1 MNLDEE
7 LDAVVGEYQ
16 ELRQK
21 AVALHL
27 KIEKRM
33 KIEDAMELSPEEA
46 EALLCENDWDLKKTL
61 AMSTSQKQEP
71 VCPPSQGKDS
81 ADE

>member
-1 MNLDEE
+1 MNHDEE

-21 AVALHL
+21 AVALHV

-33 KIEDAMELSPEEA
+33 QLEDAMELSPEEA
-46 EALLCENDWDLKKTL
+46 EALLCKNDWDLKKTL
-61 AMSTSQKQEP
+61 AMSLSQKQGP
-71 VCPPSQGKDS
+71 VGQAPQGKDNF
-81 ADE
+81 DG